1 MLFILFS
8 NIASETLAET
18 QEPSAMDA
26 PPVIANIKREV
37 EFPEAAVHGL
47 NEQGAAGSMPLVCFY
62 VRAAFEAMFHDP
74 NFQTQVAAVS
84 ALPTNWGHPTDVSEE
99 QVLH

>member
-1 MLFILFS
+1 
-8 NIASETLAET
+8 
-18 QEPSAMDA
+18 MDA
-26 PPVIANIKREV
+26 PALIANIKREV

-47 NEQGAAGSMPLVCFY
+47 DEQSGGGSMPLVCYY

-84 ALPTNWGHPTDVSEE
+84 ALPPNWGHPSDVSKEH
-99 QVLH
+99 VFALKLS

>member
-8 NIASETLAET
+8 NLASETLAET
-18 QEPSAMDA
+18 QEPLAMDA